1 MDCNDCAFLTDEAYV
16 VAPRLYTN
24 ISFRE
29 TLYPSRRITHGMP
42 ICKARLEIIRG
53 PERFEVIVDD
63 PSFLNRNNLCTYYQ
77 EKIRISNLILDL
89 FLWFIVY

>member
-42 ICKARLEIIRG
+42 ICSARLETIGG
-53 PERFEVIVDD
+53 PGTLEVFVDD
-63 PSFLNRNNLCTYYQ
+63 PTRLNRNWEPPQHWGPVCPKCGGQHSTLEPGN
-77 EKIRISNLILDL
+77 
-89 FLWFIVY
+89 